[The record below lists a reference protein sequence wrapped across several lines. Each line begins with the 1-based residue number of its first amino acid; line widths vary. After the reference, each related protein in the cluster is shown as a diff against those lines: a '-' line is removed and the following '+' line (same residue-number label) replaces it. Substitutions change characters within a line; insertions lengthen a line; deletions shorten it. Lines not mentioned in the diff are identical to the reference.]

1 MVTMTEA
8 SGAPVHRSDDYINL
22 GSLFRSSATIMFV
35 VQIVAVIAMIGS
47 LAAYF
52 VGDVFFALTG
62 DMKILALLLA
72 SIVVL
77 VIFLAA
83 ISAFIRFSRRIGDAV
98 VGPGIEQVRMSTP
111 RVKGV
116 VILYAILVLLMAI
129 TGVYTWY
136 LVDSNILTP
145 WAASYNSISLRV
157 FGLALGAF
165 IIGLMIQVIIAAVGR
180 SATRVII
187 EVLDADDSEFLD

>member
-1 MVTMTEA
+1 MTEA
-8 SGAPVHRSDDYINL
+8 SGAPVHRSEDYINL
-22 GSLFRSSATIMFV
+22 GSLFRSSATITFV

-52 VGDVFFALTG
+52 IGDVYFALAG
-62 DMKILALLLA
+62 DMQILALLLA

-83 ISAFIRFSRRIGDAV
+83 ISVFVRFSRRIGDAV
-98 VGPGIEQVRMSTP
+98 VGPGIEEVRMDTP

-116 VILYAILVLLMAI
+116 VILYAILVILMGI

-136 LVDSNILTP
+136 LVDSNILAPFATGL
-145 WAASYNSISLRV
+145 NSISMRV

-165 IIGLMIQVIIAAVGR
+165 IIALLIQVIIAVVGR

>member
-1 MVTMTEA
+1 MTEE

-22 GSLFRSSATIMFV
+22 GSLFRNSATITFV
-35 VQIVAVIAMIGS
+35 VQIVAVIAMIGA

-52 VGDVFFALTG
+52 IGDVFFALAE

-83 ISAFIRFSRRIGDAV
+83 ISVFVRFSRKIGDAV
-98 VGPGIEQVRMSTP
+98 AGPGIEEVRMSTP

-116 VILYAILVLLMAI
+116 VILYALLVLLMAI
-129 TGVYTWY
+129 TGIYTWY

-145 WAASYNSISLRV
+145 WAASYNSLSLRV

-180 SATRVII
+180 SATKVII
-187 EVLDADDSEFLD
+187 EVLDGDDSDFLD

>member
-1 MVTMTEA
+1 MAEE

-35 VQIVAVIAMIGS
+35 VQIVAVIAMIGA
-47 LAAYF
+47 LTAYF
-52 VGDVFFALTG
+52 VGDVYFALAG

-83 ISAFIRFSRRIGDAV
+83 ISAFVRFSRKIGATV
-98 VGPGIEQVRMSTP
+98 VGPGIEEVRMNTP

-116 VILYAILVLLMAI
+116 VVLYALLVLLMAI
-129 TGVYTWY
+129 TGIYTWY

-145 WAASYNSISLRV
+145 WATANNSISLRV

-165 IIGLMIQVIIAAVGR
+165 IIALLIQIIIAAVGR
-180 SATRVII
+180 SATKVII
-187 EVLDADDSEFLD
+187 EVLDGDDSDFLD

>member
-1 MVTMTEA
+1 MTEE

-22 GSLFRSSATIMFV
+22 GSLFRNSATITFV
-35 VQIVAVIAMIGS
+35 VQIVSVIAMIGS

-83 ISAFIRFSRRIGDAV
+83 ISVFVRFSRRIGDAV
-98 VGPGIEQVRMSTP
+98 VGPGIEEVRMSTP

-116 VILYAILVLLMAI
+116 VILYALLVLLMAI
-129 TGVYTWY
+129 TGIYTWY
-136 LVDSNILTP
+136 LVDSNILIP
-145 WAASYNSISLRV
+145 WAASYDSLSLRV

-180 SATRVII
+180 SATKVII
-187 EVLDADDSEFLD
+187 EVLDGDDSEFLD